1 AILRALAVAII
12 FLTFP
17 APIRS
22 FGIVDSLK
30 ILNQHSEHERMTRAA
45 LACKPKESSN
55 ENYFKPLSMD
65 ELTGREE
72 KPTDFFGAISAPDE
86 LLDLTNPDS
95 QEGPLTHYDNA
106 DFFNG
111 P

>member
-1 AILRALAVAII
+1 
-12 FLTFP
+12 
-17 APIRS
+17 
-22 FGIVDSLK
+22 
-30 ILNQHSEHERMTRAA
+30 MTRAA

-111 P
+111 PNYPQDRPVATLKLFECIRHLRDRAK